1 MNTEATTPNRK
12 RKLYAVLP
20 DGTVATRT
28 TARTYSHVVAVM
40 ATPEQQQAYVEQ
52 NIRRLEAY
60 IARSDYND
68 FVQNEDG
75 LWCSAKTMAGRL
87 TEEHPHV
94 GWQKTIDAARAK
106 IEAGFV
112 EVWYDRS
119 WAGRPD
125 LAAKA
130 ANDKLLA
137 NKRTMLVEVTD
148 VEPTDEPVEA
158 PEVEAPAVEA
168 PAAET
173 AEAAE
178 AELARRKHN
187 KLVKKTGEGVRIEAA
202 SEWAFKAST
211 EELRNLVAA

>member
-1 MNTEATTPNRK
+1 MNTETTTPNRK

-20 DGTVATRT
+20 DGTIATRT

-40 ATPEQQQAYVEQ
+40 VSAEQQLAYNVETIAKLEG
-52 NIRRLEAY
+52 NIA
-60 IARSDYND
+60 ATDYND
-68 FVQNEDG
+68 WVQHEDG
-75 LWCSAKTMAGRL
+75 RWWNDGCGSH
-87 TEEHPHV
+87 EHPHV
-94 GWQKTIDAARAK
+94 DWQNEIDDRRAK

-112 EVWYDRS
+112 DYWYDRS

-137 NKRTMLVEVTD
+137 KYRTMLVEVTD
-148 VEPTDEPVEA
+148 VEPTDEPVEV
-158 PEVEAPAVEA
+158 PEVEAPAIEA
-168 PAAET
+168 PAAVET

>member
-1 MNTEATTPNRK
+1 M
-12 RKLYAVLP
+12 
-20 DGTVATRT
+20 
-28 TARTYSHVVAVM
+28 
-40 ATPEQQQAYVEQ
+40 
-52 NIRRLEAY
+52 
-60 IARSDYND
+60 
-68 FVQNEDG
+68 
-75 LWCSAKTMAGRL
+75 
-87 TEEHPHV
+87 
-94 GWQKTIDAARAK
+94 
-106 IEAGFV
+106 
-112 EVWYDRS
+112 WYDRS

-137 NKRTMLVEVTD
+137 NKRTMLEVTD

-158 PEVEAPAVEA
+158 PEVEAPAAEA
-168 PAAET
+168 PAAVET

>member
-1 MNTEATTPNRK
+1 M
-12 RKLYAVLP
+12 
-20 DGTVATRT
+20 
-28 TARTYSHVVAVM
+28 
-40 ATPEQQQAYVEQ
+40 
-52 NIRRLEAY
+52 
-60 IARSDYND
+60 
-68 FVQNEDG
+68 
-75 LWCSAKTMAGRL
+75 L
-87 TEEHPHV
+87 THEHPHV
-94 GWQKTIDAARAK
+94 DWQKSIDAARAK

-168 PAAET
+168 PAAVET

-202 SEWAFKAST
+202 SEWAFKASS

>member
-40 ATPEQQQAYVEQ
+40 SSPEQQLAHVEQ
-52 NIRRLEAY
+52 TILRLEAY
-60 IARSDYND
+60 IARTDYND

-75 LWCSAKTMAGRL
+75 MWVDAKTGYGRL

-94 GWQKTIDAARAK
+94 GWQNSIDAERAK

-112 EVWYDRS
+112 ERWYDHS

-130 ANDKLLA
+130 ANDKA
-137 NKRTMLVEVTD
+137 ISKYRTMLVEVTD
-148 VEPTDEPVEA
+148 AEPVEASEVEA
-158 PEVEAPAVEA
+158 PEVEAPAAV
-168 PAAET
+168 ET

-178 AELARRKHN
+178 AELARRKNN

-202 SEWAFKAST
+202 SDWAFKAST
-211 EELRNLVAA
+211 EELRNLAAA